1 MTSLIPIPRVMHLKC
16 KNESKE
22 KIVFY
27 KWKIKDLEMKS
38 NGGGNECNMDLN
50 WKTNIEFDR
59 QKSWRVLRENISNDG
74 VYV

>member
-22 KIVFY
+22 KIVYVFY

-59 QKSWRVLRENISNDG
+59 QKSW
-74 VYV
+74 